1 MARCPVR
8 AFGRLGIGLGS
19 ARLGSARELST
30 DGPPGPVEAVFR
42 DSKIGEIG
50 QIHEGTDEIR
60 KWITARYI
68 FRSEIT
74 G

>member
-8 AFGRLGIGLGS
+8 AFGRLGIGVGL
-19 ARLGSARELST
+19 ARELST

>member
-8 AFGRLGIGLGS
+8 AFGRLGIGV
-19 ARLGSARELST
+19 GSARELST

-50 QIHEGTDEIR
+50 EIGQIHEGTDEIR

-68 FRSEIT
+68 FSREIT